1 MASVVLEV
9 GRELLGVE
17 FLSADMP
24 SRRALGLSNSLVFGW
39 ALTIG
44 SGAFGIFG
52 ARMAFCLRF
61 LMVYVLLYP
70 FAAYFCASA
79 VPFTVAKIFM
89 VIRN

>member
-24 SRRALGLSNSLVFGW
+24 SRRALRFSNSPTFGW
-39 ALTIG
+39 TLTIG

-61 LMVYVLLYP
+61 LMAIKNNPRQVFVWMCSL
-70 FAAYFCASA
+70 
-79 VPFTVAKIFM
+79 
-89 VIRN
+89 

>member
-9 GRELLGVE
+9 GGELLGAE
-17 FLSADMP
+17 FLGADMP
-24 SRRALGLSNSLVFGW
+24 SRRALGFSNSPAFGW

-61 LMVYVLLYP
+61 LMTIKNNPRQVFVWMCSL
-70 FAAYFCASA
+70 
-79 VPFTVAKIFM
+79 
-89 VIRN
+89 